1 LTLVKNP
8 DFYEKG
14 LPYLDT
20 LTYEIIPSD
29 IIRLGR
35 FENGQLDYVDNTSLP
50 AARFE
55 SIINDPKWN
64 KLGGEKIREIPEIE
78 DLSQSLI
85 MKKPALV
92 TEYLGMDVKSDL
104 FSDKRV
110 RKAFNH
116 SVDKQKIV
124 DRVYNGKRGIAMGV
138 LPPGF
143 PGFNEANKVP
153 YPYDPDKA
161 RELFA
166 QAGWKDTDNDGF
178 LDKDGKN
185 FTVTLWHNQR
195 EILASLCTSVQA
207 DLRDVGIDVDV
218 RSLQWASYIEKV
230 RKNEA
235 IFFRFGWSADFPDP
249 DNFLWTLFS
258 SQNVG
263 QDNTTRYSN
272 PVVDKMLDEARS
284 ITDWSK
290 REKLYHEAEKIII
303 DGDSLTLK
311 QIELVC
317 NFNYQVEIS
326 ESVIDRV
333 NKSRQVIENIIADK
347 KVVYGVNTGFGYLK
361 NTVVSNE
368 DIELLQENL
377 IVSHAAG
384 VGDYFDKNVSKA
396 MLLLRA
402 NALLKGFSGIRLK
415 VIQRLLDLL
424 NLDITPL
431 VPSQG
436 SVGAS
441 GDLAPLSHLVLPI
454 MGKGKVFYKDKQYDS
469 LEVLKLNNL
478 EPISL
483 EAKEGLALING
494 TQAIAAVGAINL
506 IKVKRIIDLADA
518 ISATSLEALKGTKE
532 AFRNELHVIRPHLG
546 QIQTAKN
553 MTKMLNN
560 SELMDSHKGCDQ
572 VQDAYSLRCI
582 PQVHGSV
589 RDTVNYVEK
598 VLSTEFNSVTDNP
611 IVLTETNEVIS
622 CGNFHGEPLA
632 LVMVYQ
638 HF

>member
-1 LTLVKNP
+1 MT
-8 DFYEKG
+8 
-14 LPYLDT
+14 
-20 LTYEIIPSD
+20 
-29 IIRLGR
+29 
-35 FENGQLDYVDNTSLP
+35 
-50 AARFE
+50 
-55 SIINDPKWN
+55 
-64 KLGGEKIREIPEIE
+64 
-78 DLSQSLI
+78 
-85 MKKPALV
+85 
-92 TEYLGMDVKSDL
+92 
-104 FSDKRV
+104 
-110 RKAFNH
+110 
-116 SVDKQKIV
+116 
-124 DRVYNGKRGIAMGV
+124 
-138 LPPGF
+138 
-143 PGFNEANKVP
+143 
-153 YPYDPDKA
+153 
-161 RELFA
+161 
-166 QAGWKDTDNDGF
+166 
-178 LDKDGKN
+178 
-185 FTVTLWHNQR
+185 
-195 EILASLCTSVQA
+195 
-207 DLRDVGIDVDV
+207 
-218 RSLQWASYIEKV
+218 
-230 RKNEA
+230 
-235 IFFRFGWSADFPDP
+235 
-249 DNFLWTLFS
+249 
-258 SQNVG
+258 
-263 QDNTTRYSN
+263 
-272 PVVDKMLDEARS
+272 
-284 ITDWSK
+284 
-290 REKLYHEAEKIII
+290 EKIII

-311 QIELVC
+311 QIELIC

-333 NKSRQVIENIIADK
+333 NKSRQVIENIIAEK

-415 VIQRLLDLL
+415 VIQRLIDLL
-424 NLDITPL
+424 NLDVTPL

-506 IKVKRIIDLADA
+506 IKVKRLVDLADA

-532 AFRNELHVIRPHLG
+532 AFRNELHIIRPHLG

-553 MTKMLNN
+553 MTKMLDN

-582 PQVHGSV
+582 PQVHGAV

-632 LVMVYQ
+632 LVMDFLSIALSELANISERRTERLVNPQLSNGLPAFLTAMGGLHSGYMIAQYTAAALVSENKSLAHPASVDSIPTSANQEDHVSMGTIGARKSALILKNLENVLAIELLCATQGLEFRKPFKPSVGVQLVYNYVRKTVTALEGDRDTSKDIAMTKDIINDINF
-638 HF
+638 HKIVSDFLYTDNV